1 MVEIA
6 GSPISRPAHT
16 RLAFFA
22 AVAAVAAASLALP
35 LVGVPPAL
43 GVAGYLTI
51 RLSKPNQVLRGR
63 VLSAPQ
69 QRRAAIVVG
78 SAVFGIAALFSA
90 SLAGL
95 DLAARLESR
104 LYDQLET
111 SDATL
116 KLGDTTWECE
126 KFACAR
132 ATIIKLAT
140 DKTLG
145 IAELHGF
152 ALDDV
157 RAYGRHQPLAKSN
170 GERPAEPLQVR

>member
-6 GSPISRPAHT
+6 DSPISRPARA
-16 RLAFFA
+16 RLAIFA
-22 AVAAVAAASLALP
+22 AVAAVSAASLTLP
-35 LVGVPPAL
+35 LVGVPTAL

-51 RLSKPNQVLRGR
+51 RLSKPNQVQRGR
-63 VLSAPQ
+63 VLSAAQ
-69 QRRAAIVVG
+69 QGRVAIVVG
-78 SAVFGIAALFSA
+78 SVVFGIAALFSA
-90 SLAGL
+90 SIAGL

-111 SDATL
+111 SGAML

-140 DKTLG
+140 NKTLG

-152 ALDDV
+152 AFDDL
-157 RAYGRHQPLAKSN
+157 RAFGRHQPLAKSN
-170 GERPAEPLQVR
+170 GEQLAEPFQVR

>member
-6 GSPISRPAHT
+6 GSPISRPARA
-16 RLAFFA
+16 RLAVFA

-51 RLSKPNQVLRGR
+51 RLSKPNQVRRGR
-63 VLSAPQ
+63 VLSAAQ

-78 SAVFGIAALFSA
+78 SAVFGIAALFSG
-90 SLAGL
+90 SIAGL

-104 LYDQLET
+104 LHDQLET
-111 SDATL
+111 FGATL
-116 KLGDTTWECE
+116 KLGDTRWECE
-126 KFACAR
+126 KFACAS
-132 ATIIKLAT
+132 ATVIKPAT

-152 ALDDV
+152 ALNEMH
-157 RAYGRHQPLAKSN
+157 AYGWRQRAQQSSE
-170 GERPAEPLQVR
+170 ERRTEPSRVP